1 MEKNIREYL
10 PLTLKGFAMGAANV
24 IPGVSGG
31 TIALI
36 TGIFEKLI
44 HSLKSIDHIA
54 LSFLLKG
61 KFRSFASHINFFFLI
76 AIFSGAVISIF
87 TLARLLGWLFEFYPV
102 YIWSYFFGLILASVW
117 FVGKTI
123 TRWNPLIILAFI
135 AGAALAIWIS
145 SMSPA
150 QGNEGFLYLV
160 LCGIVAVC
168 SMILPGL
175 SGSFILILMGNYELV
190 AIEAVNEL
198 RLDIL
203 LPVFIGIILGLLAF
217 SHFLSWIFKRFRN
230 FTLAS
235 LTGFIAGSLV
245 ILWPWKDPVYRVDE
259 PGNIILKADGT
270 PVIQNYIKYIPESLT
285 YEVVI
290 AIVLMLSGYLTIWV
304 IEKIAEKQPE
314 KTGQAE

>member
-1 MEKNIREYL
+1 MEKNFREYL
-10 PLTLKGFAMGAANV
+10 TLTLKGFAMGAANV

-44 HSLKSIDHIA
+44 HSLKSIDHIS
-54 LSFLLKG
+54 LSLLLKG
-61 KFRSFASHINFFFLI
+61 RFRSFSSHINFSFLL
-76 AIFSGAVISIF
+76 AVFSGAVISVF
-87 TLARLLGWLFEFYPV
+87 TLARVLGWLFEFYPV

-117 FVGKTI
+117 FVGRTTGKWGPMVII
-123 TRWNPLIILAFI
+123 TFI

-190 AIEAVNEL
+190 AIEAVNEF

-203 LPVFIGIILGLLAF
+203 VPVFIGIVIGLLAF
-217 SHFLSWIFKRFRN
+217 SHFLSWIFRKFRN
-230 FTLAS
+230 ITLAS

-259 PGNIILKADGT
+259 LGYTVLKSDGT
-270 PVIQNYIKYIPESLT
+270 PVIQNYDKFIPESLSP
-285 YEVVI
+285 EVII
-290 AIVLMLSGYLTIWV
+290 AIVLMIAGYFSIWL
-304 IEKIAEKQPE
+304 IEKIAEKFPE
-314 KTGQAE
+314 NAGQNT